1 MLSYCFSV
9 AENHEVFVNVDL
21 WYVPCN
27 YSIVNAPVVMAKFVE
42 GQSCLLDTTVNV
54 EGKRKRRR
62 TRLS

>member
-1 MLSYCFSV
+1 M
-9 AENHEVFVNVDL
+9 FVNVDL